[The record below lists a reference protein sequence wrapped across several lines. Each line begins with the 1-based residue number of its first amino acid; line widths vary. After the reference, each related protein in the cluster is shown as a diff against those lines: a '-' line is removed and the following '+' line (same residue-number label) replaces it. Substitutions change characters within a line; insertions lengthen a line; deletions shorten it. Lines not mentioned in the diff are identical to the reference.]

1 MNSNLIKLEYYSILE
16 ELSKH
21 CKTYIGK
28 QQSLSLQP
36 SNNINTSK
44 ENLYQTSI
52 FYSLLI
58 RHGNAPL
65 DNFENIDIYIKKLES
80 YIPITPKALLEIAK
94 ILNIANNLK
103 NYFTTA
109 NTENEFSHIK
119 DIFNELYSNSTIYS
133 NITKSII
140 DENNI
145 SDDASKTL
153 NSLRRNR
160 RNLENSIKEKL
171 NYFIHSSSNSKYI
184 MEPIITIRNN
194 RYVIPIKIEYKEN
207 VKGLIHDISA
217 SGSTVYIEPTTIF
230 DLNNKI
236 NNIKLEE
243 NIEIEKIIENLS
255 SMLYPIISN
264 IKHTINIIG
273 NIDFLFAK
281 AKYSQSINGIEPIIN
296 NEKFINLIQARHPL
310 INPEHV
316 VPIDINLGNTFNSL
330 IITGPNT
337 GGKTVTLKTV
347 GLLCL
352 MAASG
357 LHIPAKENS
366 SIFIFDNIFADIGD
380 EQSIQ
385 ESLSTFSSHIKN
397 IIDILNSSTDKS
409 LILIDEL
416 GSGTDPI
423 QGANLAISILE
434 HFHNKGCLTLSTTHY
449 SELKNYA
456 LVTDGFENASS
467 EFDIEHLRPTYKILI
482 GVPGKSN
489 AFAISKKLGLPQEI
503 LNRAEGLL
511 TSDNINIEELIK
523 NIYDDKLTI
532 EKEKELIT
540 KNLNQIE
547 QLRKKLEID
556 TSSIEK
562 QKNDLINNAKNE
574 ARQILLS
581 AKEEAND
588 IIKELNNLYNS
599 IDSTSL
605 KKAHTLRDNLNNNI
619 KSNIPTI
626 TEDNLTTS
634 KENIEINIG
643 ATVLVKP
650 FNMIGTILTI
660 PNKNNEV
667 MVQIGGTKTNIK
679 VTNLELTS
687 ESNSSNKTN
696 NIQKHNSKS
705 SLKSKTVSSEIN
717 VIGEN
722 VEDAIFVI
730 DKYIDD
736 CYLSNLQTARIVH
749 GKGTGKLREGI
760 HQFLKKH
767 PHIKSYRLGTYGE
780 GEMGVTIIELK

>member
-780 GEMGVTIIELK
+780 GEMGVAIIELK